1 MAHTPQA
8 QQITILVVDDD
19 PAVGMM
25 ARAGLVP
32 HGYRVYSVTSGEV
45 AMRHITNDPPDLI
58 LLDVILPGI
67 SGFDVCQRLRRSADS
82 SQIPVIVITS
92 LDDSSSIEQAYE
104 AGATAFVTKPI
115 NWPMLRHQLQYVLRA
130 SRDRARL
137 AESEE
142 RYALAASGANDGL
155 WDWDINAQRVY
166 FSPRWLEQLQLRSD
180 DIGDRLDDWLQR
192 IHPEDQLVFRNALNG
207 HLAGTTSKLEVEYRI
222 RERNGR
228 YRWMLCRALAIRDD
242 EGHACRIAGSQTDIT
257 GRKQAEEQLI
267 HDALHDALTGLP
279 NRKLL
284 LERVLHVLKL
294 AQRHPDYRF
303 AVAVID
309 LDRFK
314 NINDS
319 LGHVAG
325 DSLLRRI
332 GERIARHLR
341 SSDTLARIGGDEF
354 AILFD
359 DIGELAELARLIGR
373 IRREISLPFALLDQN
388 VVTTASL
395 GIALSAPGYDHAEDM
410 LRDADIAMYQAKA
423 LGKNRHEVFDSTMHT
438 RMAALLQMENELR
451 MAIMQRE
458 FRLFYQ
464 PIRHLENDAIVGFEA
479 LLRWQHPT
487 RGLLGPQTFLSVA
500 EETGLMIPIGQWTLR
515 EATRQLA
522 MWHREI
528 PEIRG
533 TYVSVNLSSAEFAH
547 PDLLQHVRLAL
558 HESDLGPEHLKLEVT
573 ETVLIENTAQSA
585 KLLEELHQQGVATAI
600 DDFGTGYSSF
610 SYLHQFAFD
619 ALKIDRA
626 FIHQIDRHRKSREIV
641 RAIVTL
647 AKNLGLEVIAE
658 GGENSDE
665 VSCLRDVGCE
675 FGQGYAFSRPLPV
688 DQITPLLGRQAQAD
702 LSFIPNGKPH

>member
-1 MAHTPQA
+1 MTNQLQE
-8 QQITILVVDDD
+8 QQTSILVVDDD
-19 PAVGMM
+19 PGVGMM

-32 HGYRVYSVTSGEV
+32 HGYRVHSVTTGE
-45 AMRHITNDPPDLI
+45 AALQHIADAPPDLI

-67 SGFDVCQRLRRSADS
+67 SGFDVCQRLRRLPAGN
-82 SQIPVIVITS
+82 QIPVVVVTS
-92 LDDSSSIEQAYE
+92 LDDSTSIEQAYE

-155 WDWDINAQRVY
+155 WDWDISSQRVY
-166 FSPRWLEQLQLRSD
+166 YSPRWLEQLELRD
-180 DIGDRLDDWLQR
+180 GDMGAHLDDWLQR
-192 IHPEDQLVFRNALNG
+192 IHPEDQLAFHNALNA
-207 HLAGTTSKLEVEYRI
+207 HLAGNTSKLEVEYRI
-222 RERNGR
+222 RGQSGH

-242 EGHACRIAGSQTDIT
+242 DGNAVRIAGSQTDIT
-257 GRKQAEEQLI
+257 GRKKAEDRLV

-284 LERVLHVLKL
+284 LERVSHAVKL
-294 AQRHPDYRF
+294 AQRRRDYCF

-319 LGHVAG
+319 LGHLAG

-332 GERIARHLR
+332 GERIARQLHA
-341 SSDTLARIGGDEF
+341 SDTLARIGGDEF

-359 DIGELAELARLIGR
+359 DVGELADLERKIGR
-373 IRREISLPFALLDQN
+373 IRREISQPFTLLGQT

-395 GIALSAPGYDHAEDM
+395 GIAPSAPGYDRAEDM
-410 LRDADIAMYQAKA
+410 LRDADIAMYHAKA
-423 LGKNRHEVFDSTMHT
+423 LGKNRHEVFHSRMHT
-438 RMAALLQMENELR
+438 QLAALLQMENELR
-451 MAIMQRE
+451 TAIAQRQ
-458 FRLFYQ
+458 FRIFYQ
-464 PIRHLENDAIVGFEA
+464 PIRNLANDEIVGFEA

-487 RGLLGPQTFLSVA
+487 RGLLDPGTFLGIA
-500 EETGLMIPIGQWTLR
+500 EETGLMTPIGQWTLR

-522 MWHREI
+522 HWHREI
-528 PEIRG
+528 PEIRD

-547 PDLLQHVRLAL
+547 PDLLEHIRLAL
-558 HESDLGPEHLKLEVT
+558 QESCLDPGHLKLEVT
-573 ETVLIENTAQSA
+573 ETVLIENTTQSS
-585 KLLEELHQQGVATAI
+585 KLLEELHRHGVATAI
-600 DDFGTGYSSF
+600 DDFGTGYSSL
-610 SYLHQFAFD
+610 SYLHRFAFD
-619 ALKIDRA
+619 ALKIDRT
-626 FIHQIDRHRKSREIV
+626 FIHQIDQHSKSREIV
-641 RAIVTL
+641 RTIVTL

-665 VSCLRDVGCE
+665 VRCLRDVGCE
-675 FGQGYAFSRPLPV
+675 FGQGYAFSQPLP
-688 DQITPLLGRQAQAD
+688 DDEILPLLNRQVAAQ
-702 LSFIPNGKPH
+702 LSFIPGGKPH